1 MDIPFHN
8 MTDAEKEEITPYIQ
22 QFIDNCAKGGVKVT
36 PVCAYNLNEE
46 MFAINYE
53 REGDEWAQWK
63 WIYRGEEGERKFEER
78 QRREWEAER
87 LEAEEEDERRN
98 MW

>member
-1 MDIPFHN
+1 MDIPFWN

-22 QFIDNCAKGGVKVT
+22 QFIDNCAKGGVTVK
-36 PVCAYNLNEE
+36 PVCAYNLDEE

-53 REGDEWAQWK
+53 RVGDEWAQWK
-63 WIYRGEEGERKFEER
+63 WIFRGEEGERKFNER
-78 QRREWEAER
+78 QRREREFER
-87 LEAEEEDERRN
+87 AEEEDDRHN